1 MQMADN
7 NRCRGWPRAVA
18 SAALL
23 LTFAAIA
30 PTASAQE
37 RRLEGNVGPAKTVDL
52 ATAPE
57 LPAAPRPEGLAI
69 NRPTLPTA
77 DYIAAKNATAAHA
90 PGQAKPGA
98 APPVSSNVTLY
109 AQVGSTNET
118 QTTGGS
124 RSPPDGDIATSSQWM
139 VQVNNDVVVMLN
151 WFTNAFVS
159 KRFSTFFGDSTNF
172 IFDPRVIYDPYW
184 NRFVVLADGCT
195 NCGNTTSNASTF
207 EVAVSQTGDPSGA
220 WYVYQIW
227 PGTSSGDF
235 VDFPQLGMDL
245 NSLIFTYNDF
255 EGGGGSIAWALPIA
269 KAYLY
274 NGLSPPFTSII
285 GAFFGGGACTMAP
298 PYVLDSSATDYLLVF
313 CPGDTKVYIGSLTN
327 TGLSTPNLVWD
338 NTVNVALNGMPPQ
351 AAQPASAGRYA
362 LDTGDNRFENRSLQV
377 GSRIIN
383 TATINYSGYPA
394 PAWYNFNIYA
404 SPHTLVSEGAYYAS
418 ASSYDWHPS
427 INANTIGATGFLAP
441 LGEIFTTWMS
451 TDPTNNLNV
460 QLRAGGGLGDNP
472 PTGPS
477 GIAVYT
483 SSIPLT
489 NQTDSHGIHRTGDYS
504 YIATYPAAALGCTKA
519 GELGILE
526 GETSGPAAGTW
537 GTHVAIVKH
546 C

>member
-1 MQMADN
+1 MADDT
-7 NRCRGWPRAVA
+7 RFGWLHGLAG
-18 SAALL
+18 AALL
-23 LTFAAIA
+23 LTFAAIV

-69 NRPTLPTA
+69 NRPTLPMA
-77 DYIAAKNATAAHA
+77 DYIAAKNAAAAHA

-98 APPVSSNVTLY
+98 ALPPSTGVTLY

-159 KRFSTFFGDSTNF
+159 KKFSTFFGDSTNF

-195 NCGNTTSNASTF
+195 NCGNTATNVSIL

-220 WYVYQIW
+220 WYVFQI
-227 PGTSSGDF
+227 SLLLNAGDF

-255 EGGGGSIAWALPIA
+255 EGGGGSIAWVSSLA

-274 NGLSPPFTSII
+274 NGITPPFTSIF
-285 GAFFGGGACTMAP
+285 GAFFGGVACTMAP

-327 TGLSTPNLVWD
+327 TGRDKGV
-338 NTVNVALNGMPPQ
+338 GGHQ
-351 AAQPASAGRYA
+351 AVRAI
-362 LDTGDNRFENRSLQV
+362 RS
-377 GSRIIN
+377 
-383 TATINYSGYPA
+383 
-394 PAWYNFNIYA
+394 
-404 SPHTLVSEGAYYAS
+404 
-418 ASSYDWHPS
+418 
-427 INANTIGATGFLAP
+427 GATGRP
-441 LGEIFTTWMS
+441 DQGSGER
-451 TDPTNNLNV
+451 V
-460 QLRAGGGLGDNP
+460 
-472 PTGPS
+472 GP
-477 GIAVYT
+477 ARCRDA
-483 SSIPLT
+483 L
-489 NQTDSHGIHRTGDYS
+489 
-504 YIATYPAAALGCTKA
+504 AAL
-519 GELGILE
+519 
-526 GETSGPAAGTW
+526 
-537 GTHVAIVKH
+537 
-546 C
+546 